1 MSIDEI
7 KHMLDETGVEYRYHH
22 FETEEAIAPPFLVW
36 ILPGS
41 NNFMADGI
49 TYQGIQEL
57 DIELYTDSKN
67 FELEKTVER
76 VLKSYGMSWNKTE
89 LYIESENMYEILY
102 EMEVLI
108 NGE

>member
-7 KHMLDETGVEYRYHH
+7 KQMLDEMGIEYRYHH
-22 FETEEAIAPPFLVW
+22 FETEAAIAPPFLIW
-36 ILPGS
+36 ILPES

-57 DIELYTDSKN
+57 DLELYTDNKN
-67 FELEKTVER
+67 FVLEKTVEN
-76 VLKSYGMSWNKTE
+76 VLNSHEIPWNKKE

-102 EMEVLI
+102 EMEVII
-108 NGE
+108 NG